1 MAEIITPG
9 GTGESGDEAP
19 KIVVD
24 SDWKAEAQAEK
35 EKLKQQE
42 SEQEASGAP
51 KPGELPE
58 ANFMSIVRMMATQ
71 ALMYLGAFPDPQTG
85 QAILA
90 PEYAQYHIDLLGVLE
105 EKTQGNLS
113 DDESKEVAE
122 LLRELRQR
130 FVEIMGSVS
139 EAMAKEQAEKGQT
152 PASEPTS

>member
-9 GTGESGDEAP
+9 GSGDSSEEAP

-35 EKLKQQE
+35 EKLRQQE

-51 KPGELPE
+51 KPGEMPKAEFL
-58 ANFMSIVRMMATQ
+58 SVVRMMATQ

-105 EKTQGNLS
+105 EKTRGNLS
-113 DDESKEVAE
+113 DDESKELHD
-122 LLRELRQR
+122 LLRELRER
-130 FVEIMGSVS
+130 FVQIMGSVA
-139 EAMAKEQAEKGQT
+139 EAMTQQQSGEAESESQ
-152 PASEPTS
+152 PAN